1 MSARQRVAQQ
11 PAWVLHTLPWRE
23 TSLIVEIFARDFGR
37 LALAAKGARRPMSEM
52 RGVLMSFQP
61 LLLDWT
67 GGGEVKTLIRG
78 EWRGGQP
85 LLAGRVL
92 LCGYYLNELLL
103 KLTAREDPHPALFAA
118 FETAMLALAR
128 GESLPPLLRRF
139 ELALL
144 RELGYGLMLDA
155 DRSGHPFQPGETYF
169 YLPERGPS
177 HCVAD
182 TERAG
187 KGAGAGVLVD
197 GQTLLDLAADDFS
210 RAATLNEAR
219 RLLRMLIDHHLG
231 GQPLQSRR
239 VLEDLRELS

>member
-52 RGVLMSFQP
+52 RGILMSFQP

-85 LLAGRVL
+85 LLTGRAL
-92 LCGYYLNELLL
+92 LCAYYLNELLL
-103 KLTAREDPHPALFAA
+103 KLTAREDPHPPLFDAY
-118 FETAMLALAR
+118 ETAITALAK

-139 ELALL
+139 EFALL
-144 RELGYGLMLDA
+144 RELGYGLTLDT
-155 DRSGHPFQPGETYF
+155 DSGGQPIRPGETYL
-169 YLPERGPS
+169 YLPEHNPCRR
-177 HCVAD
+177 AAEMD
-182 TERAG
+182 QERAH
-187 KGAGAGVLVD
+187 ATAEGVPVD

-210 RAATLNEAR
+210 RATTLNEAR

-239 VLEDLRELS
+239 VLEELREL